1 MGWLG
6 RFPRHRIAI
15 SRLFLLGLALLLVA
29 TRTPLL
35 PGSRLGGAA
44 YWLGF
49 LLLMASMLGRLW
61 SLLYLS
67 GYKTREVVAA
77 GPFSV
82 TRNPLYLFSF
92 IGAVGGALVA
102 NHLWFALLVVGGF
115 IVYYPFVI
123 LSEEAGLRKGL
134 GEPYEAY
141 CRRVP
146 RLLPRT
152 LKVTR
157 PETWEVRLKGYDS
170 AWRDAIWFPLAFVL
184 LSLYRQAVESG
195 LPMTGGS

>member
-15 SRLFLLGLALLLVA
+15 SRLFLLGLLVVLLVSRA
-29 TRTPLL
+29 PLL
-35 PGSRLGGAA
+35 PGAKPGGAA

-49 LLLMASMLGRLW
+49 LLLMAGMLGRLW

-67 GYKTREVVAA
+67 GYKTREVVQA
-77 GPFSV
+77 GPYSV
-82 TRNPLYLFSF
+82 TRNPLYAFSF
-92 IGAVGGALVA
+92 VGALGGALVA
-102 NHLWFALLVVGGF
+102 NHLLFGLLLLGGF
-115 IVYYPFVI
+115 IVYYPFVV
-123 LSEEAGLRKGL
+123 LSEEAGLRARL

-152 LKVTR
+152 WRVTR
-157 PETWEVRLKGYDS
+157 PESWEVRLKGYDS
-170 AWRDAIWFPLAFVL
+170 AWRDAVWFPLAFVL
-184 LSLYRQAVESG
+184 LGLYRQALEAG
-195 LPMTGGS
+195 LLPLGGL